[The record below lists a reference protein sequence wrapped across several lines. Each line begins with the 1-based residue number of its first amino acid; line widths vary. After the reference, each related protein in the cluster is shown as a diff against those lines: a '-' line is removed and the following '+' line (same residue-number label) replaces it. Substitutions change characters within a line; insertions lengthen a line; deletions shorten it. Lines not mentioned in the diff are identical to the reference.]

1 MRGRFGSGGGGKL
14 AMLGAL
20 TLGLGM
26 MARRRHRMAH
36 LYGRGFGG
44 YGPWSHG
51 GEYQAGSLPP
61 WIESILKAWHDRAHG
76 QTPPE
81 GGASPQGAG
90 PTTV

>member
-1 MRGRFGSGGGGKL
+1 MRGKFRRGNGGKL

-26 MARRRHRMAH
+26 MARHRRRHRMAH

-44 YGPWSHG
+44 YAPWSHG

-61 WIESILKAWHDRAHG
+61 WIESTLKAWHDRAHG
-76 QTPPE
+76 QTPPQ
-81 GGASPQGAG
+81 GGTQQG
-90 PTTV
+90 PTVV